1 MRTERNCDKIKR
13 LEKAVEA
20 EREKRRNADMEIM
33 RMHKVVDL
41 ERNNAALQLAEVST
55 LTDGFV
61 IALTLH
67 HGANVGEGVWELAIP
82 VYSPTELCGRYS
94 VKMDRAGE
102 FYVIRAEERDN
113 GNHTV

>member
-13 LEKAVEA
+13 LERAVEA
-20 EREKRRNADMEIM
+20 EREKRRNADIEIM

-61 IALTLH
+61 IALALH
-67 HGANVGEGVWELAIP
+67 HGANVGEGVWELSLP
-82 VYSPTELCGRYS
+82 VYSPTELCGRYTVHASREGEKYIVRVEEKRDDESS
-94 VKMDRAGE
+94 V
-102 FYVIRAEERDN
+102 
-113 GNHTV
+113 

>member
-20 EREKRRNADMEIM
+20 EREKRRNADIEIM

-61 IALTLH
+61 VALTLH
-67 HGANVGEGVWELAIP
+67 RGANVGEGVWELALP
-82 VYSPTELCGRYS
+82 VYSPTELCGRYTVHASREGEKYIVRVEEKRDGKSS
-94 VKMDRAGE
+94 V
-102 FYVIRAEERDN
+102 
-113 GNHTV
+113 

>member
-20 EREKRRNADMEIM
+20 EREKRRNADIEIM
-33 RMHKVVDL
+33 RMHKVLDL

-61 IALTLH
+61 IALTIR
-67 HGANVGEGVWELAIP
+67 HGANVGEGVWELSMP
-82 VYSPTELCGRYS
+82 VYSPTELCVRYTVHASREGEKYIVRVEEKRDGKSS
-94 VKMDRAGE
+94 V
-102 FYVIRAEERDN
+102 
-113 GNHTV
+113 